1 MLLLLSLAGW
11 GVAFQLPVGAVRMW
25 LGAIAMALLVAS
37 AIHSKKSGPNR
48 VARVV
53 TWFIC
58 AVFAITALFILF
70 VAPFVVEGENRGVIF
85 ALTGWSWLVVL
96 MLVNGRLSARGWLER
111 RVAWLS
117 GERNASQMLEMRGSG
132 KDKYFWYTDP
142 ETEVSYAYQP
152 SHKYFFI
159 IRTMFTDPTRHSK
172 EYGERKYQF
181 SARMQQTQLP
191 VDISI
196 TDEAESNTSFQVVV
210 RMPKQVATK
219 AHVIVVRDVVVH
231 LAQDD
236 YSQPLYVHYAFANA
250 ELYLETKYY
259 TPKRAIVVGK
269 GRSMTY
275 IIPDNVDASLSSGLP
290 KRLLQLLHDV
300 YDHHRLM
307 KVSADELT
315 DAATFNG
322 LWEQILMGKL
332 HENEME
338 PSAGR
343 EPHD

>member
-1 MLLLLSLAGW
+1 
-11 GVAFQLPVGAVRMW
+11 
-25 LGAIAMALLVAS
+25 MALLVAS
-37 AIHSKKSGPNR
+37 AISSKKGGPNR

-53 TWFIC
+53 TWFFY

-70 VAPFVVEGENRGVIF
+70 VAPFVVEGENKGVIF
-85 ALTGWSWLVVL
+85 AVTGWSWLVVL

-117 GERNASQMLEMRGSG
+117 GERNASQMIEMRGSGKDKYFSQMIEMRGSG

-159 IRTMFTDPTRHSK
+159 IRTMFTDPARHSK

-196 TDEAESNTSFQVVV
+196 TDETESNTSFQVVV
-210 RMPKQVATK
+210 RMSKQVATK

-236 YSQPLYVHYAFANA
+236 YSQPLYVHYAYANA
-250 ELYLETKYY
+250 ELYLETRYY

-322 LWEQILMGKL
+322 LWEQILMGK
-332 HENEME
+332 EME
-338 PSAGR
+338 PPADR